1 MKEPAV
7 IHSVEKLE
15 NNYIWGRDEP
25 MISKEHIKNNKPIIL
40 KWGKTLV
47 DSTTGDVTD
56 GVKHAPADEFLTRI
70 DDEAKFVSLCRYIEM
85 DGAKQKDIQHLRM
98 NSPLMSMEKIT
109 TGAAYGEQVADI
121 SSLTEAVPTFL
132 KQTLDAKPFTNYS
145 IVPKTFLETN
155 IEGEAFM
162 NKMEG
167 LMAPST
173 AYSMDQ
179 ISIFGKR
186 TLADSKGIHALK
198 GVLAQ
203 LDDVATASVD
213 TTTHELK
220 TGVPIGKFGYYD
232 DTTSGHDPAWA
243 AITAGTGYEIIP
255 QLEAMIEA
263 FLKQKGKR
271 DKAVFL
277 ISSIFEAKLL
287 AEAGASRATDRS
299 DYFRYDADGNFI
311 LHGIKFIALDVLN
324 DPVNSYGDV
333 VILCDPDAIGYAP
346 VEDITSEGEYSVMKK
361 AYVTSFDVF
370 FDIAILFAQ
379 DVIYADVDYTPKA

>member
-1 MKEPAV
+1 
-7 IHSVEKLE
+7 
-15 NNYIWGRDEP
+15 
-25 MISKEHIKNNKPIIL
+25 MITKEHIDNNQPIIL

-47 DSTTGDVTD
+47 DSTSGDVTD
-56 GVKHAPADEFLTRI
+56 GVKHALADEFLTRI
-70 DDEAKFVSLCRYIEM
+70 DEEAKFVSMLRYISM

-121 SSLTEAVPTFL
+121 SSLTEAAPTFL

-145 IVPKTFLETN
+145 IVPKTFLQTN
-155 IEGEAFM
+155 IEGDGFM

-179 ISIFGKR
+179 IAIFGKR
-186 TLADSKGIHALK
+186 TLADNKGIHALK
-198 GVLAQ
+198 GLLAQ

-213 TTTHELK
+213 STTHALK
-220 TGVPIGKFGYYD
+220 SGAPIGKFGYFD
-232 DTTSGHDPAWA
+232 DTTTGHDPAWA
-243 AITAGTGYEIIP
+243 PINAGTGYEIIP
-255 QLEAMIEA
+255 QLEQMIEDY
-263 FLKQKGKR
+263 LKQKGKR
-271 DKAVFL
+271 DKAVFF
-277 ISSIFEAKLL
+277 ISSILEARLL

-299 DYFRYDADGNFI
+299 DFFRYDADGNFV
-311 LHGIKFIALDVLN
+311 LHGIKFIAIDVLN

-333 VILCDPDAIGYAP
+333 IILADPDAIAYAP

-361 AYVTSFDVF
+361 SYVTSFDVF
-370 FDIAILFAQ
+370 FDIALLFAQ
-379 DVIYADVDYTPKA
+379 DVIYADVDYTPKE